1 MKKFIKLSR
10 YRVAKTLIHAGLH
23 IMPASRYKTRLLEVL
38 WDLNAEV
45 METVHGDTSKHRLH
59 TTKYEDLCQ

>member
-1 MKKFIKLSR
+1 MKKFIQRSR
-10 YRVAKTLIHAGLH
+10 YRVARTIIHAGLI

-45 METVHGDTSKHRLH
+45 MDAVHGDTSKHRLH